1 MRQKGTD
8 LPTKLEDSWAA
19 TKTWPPQHH
28 SHCQRCGSV
37 KRLSEE
43 KGSLFNSSPL
53 TPCHC
58 RAGTG
63 PGAGR
68 VVRAALHLVSYTPAL
83 KIRRLCSPVSPLHGL
98 IIAKTRTIHFC
109 TGLTVNLALSGCSSF
124 VSAMTGVG
132 GDVTAIFRNEG
143 RGVGGLLGWLG
154 GEEPACQCRRHG
166 VRCLGREDPTCREI
180 AKAGVPWLRS
190 LCFRGWEP
198 WPLKPARPGAH
209 ALQGEKLSQWA
220 TGLPQLEGDPCSPG
234 LEKACDATRPS
245 TAK

>member
-28 SHCQRCGSV
+28 SRCQRCGSV

-68 VVRAALHLVSYTPAL
+68 VVRAAPYLVSYTPAL

-109 TGLTVNLALSGCSSF
+109 TGLTVNLALSGMFITRFCQHGWGRRWCHCHFQKWRAGGGGAS
-124 VSAMTGVG
+124 GVARWWR
-132 GDVTAIFRNEG
+132 T
-143 RGVGGLLGWLG
+143 
-154 GEEPACQCRRHG
+154 ACQCRRHG
-166 VRCLGREDPTCREI
+166 FDAWSRKIPCA
-180 AKAGVPWLRS
+180 AK
-190 LCFRGWEP
+190 
-198 WPLKPARPGAH
+198 
-209 ALQGEKLSQWA
+209 
-220 TGLPQLEGDPCSPG
+220 
-234 LEKACDATRPS
+234 
-245 TAK
+245 